1 MSIAPKQVGL
11 AITQPDMPTG
21 GSIVLL
27 PDTRSEQYR
36 AFSVSQTTAGQS
48 VAIPDPTDASIVF
61 SLDVYNTGSVSFTIY
76 GVTLTAGSFARFGW
90 NGETWAP
97 DVAPTSTGT
106 VVENLTPTAQN
117 TVPDVSSA
125 PAAGTSAIFFVN
137 GVLIPDGIS
146 MNVAGEISVS
156 PATIGYNIETVDVV
170 TVVYYAA

>member
-1 MSIAPKQVGL
+1 MTVAPKQIGL
-11 AITQPDMPTG
+11 AISRSDMPTG

-36 AFSVSQTTAGQS
+36 AFSISQTTAGQS
-48 VAIPDPTDASIVF
+48 ITIPDPTDASVVF
-61 SLDVYNTGSVSFTIY
+61 SLDVYNTGSASFAIY

-90 NGETWAP
+90 NGDSWAP

-106 VVENLTPTAQN
+106 VVENLTPSAQN
-117 TVPDVSSA
+117 TVPDVASA

-137 GVLIPDGIS
+137 GVLVPDGIS
-146 MNVAGEISVS
+146 MNAAGEITVS
-156 PATIGYNIETVDVV
+156 PATVGYNIEVVDVV